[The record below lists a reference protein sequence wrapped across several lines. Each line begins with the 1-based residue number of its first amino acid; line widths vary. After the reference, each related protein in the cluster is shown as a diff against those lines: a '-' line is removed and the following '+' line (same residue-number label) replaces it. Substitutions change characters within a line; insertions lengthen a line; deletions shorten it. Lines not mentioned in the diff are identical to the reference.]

1 MNVDSKKGKDNSHL
15 LARSSSYYLTSIPS
29 KASLMMDA
37 TIYGVMMI
45 SLEIFNTFSPII
57 MYLPTTLTI

>member
-1 MNVDSKKGKDNSHL
+1 MNVDSKRGKDNSHL
-15 LARSSSYYLTSIPS
+15 LAHTSSNYLTSIPS

-45 SLEIFNTFSPII
+45 SLEIFSPII
-57 MYLPTTLTI
+57 MYLPTLTI